1 MAEDS
6 SKKIM
11 GNVLKMFFES
21 YKKIYL
27 FYTILIILLISASI
41 IVFFDNSLVNFFEL
55 SIKNPFGIILSLF
68 VQNSLPGLAVNILS
82 AYLIILAFTSSS
94 AILKSYNLS
103 FKNDFSKYFILS
115 PIISSILANLLT
127 YLMLTI
133 YNLDYVK
140 ILGFHVLVQSLIGL
154 TSTILFYMFLI
165 LKGYKKNILSNITCY
180 RSSHNITHYIWNT
193 GIWSGCL
200 YV

>member
-27 FYTILIILLISASI
+27 FYTILIIL
-41 IVFFDNSLVNFFEL
+41 
-55 SIKNPFGIILSLF
+55 
-68 VQNSLPGLAVNILS
+68 QNSLPGLAVNILS

-165 LKGYKKNILSNITCY
+165 LKGYKKKYFIQYYLLS
-180 RSSHNITHYIWNT
+180 
-193 GIWSGCL
+193 
-200 YV
+200 

>member
-165 LKGYKKNILSNITCY
+165 LKGYKKKYFIQYYLLS
-180 RSSHNITHYIWNT
+180 
-193 GIWSGCL
+193 
-200 YV
+200 